1 VKAWSG
7 EARTAKRLA
16 VGAVAGMATVSL
28 LGACSMA
35 THQQAAAVVNG
46 HVIQLSDVEQTA
58 QQLKDANLDFS
69 EQIVV
74 TALIA
79 APLLHQT
86 VEASGSWKPD
96 ATYASVING
105 MPDAT
110 DTTKE
115 FVSAVALLQS
125 AQMTDQDVAQYR
137 KDLKQAKISVNPRF
151 GSLVPSNEGPVYFTL
166 GQATPDWIKPSQQAK

>member
-1 VKAWSG
+1 MKAWSG
-7 EARTAKRLA
+7 QAGTAKRLA
-16 VGAVAGMATVSL
+16 AGAVAGVAAMSL

-35 THQQAAAVVNG
+35 TRQQAAAVVNG
-46 HVIQLSDVEQTA
+46 HVIQLSDVEETA
-58 QQLKDANLDFS
+58 DQLKAANLDFS
-69 EQIVV
+69 DQIIV
-74 TALIA
+74 TALVA

-96 ATYASVING
+96 ATYASVINA
-105 MPDAT
+105 MPGAT

-125 AQMTDQDVAQYR
+125 AQMTDADIAQYR

-151 GSLVPSNEGPVYFTL
+151 GTLVPSNEGPVYFTL
-166 GQATPDWIKPSQQAK
+166 GEAEPGWIESSQPAK